1 MALRET
7 LDTIRSAPDPRDE
20 ENTKFQIITPILEN
34 LGWNSPRQE
43 VLYEHSVGGKDGGW
57 VDMALMGPR
66 HPVALIEAKRPG
78 ANLDRHVSQMT
89 RYASYEGVDICVLTT
104 GLEWRLYLS
113 REDGPLPERQFAALH
128 IREDPVEKLADSL
141 KTFLGKKNLLN
152 GHAKD
157 KAKQILQAHRR
168 AYEIDTELPVLW
180 RSMLNEPDNGLVELI
195 RQRMHEKIDLWPD
208 HEQVAKIL
216 RDSTIPITGPPP
228 TPQTL
233 ALTPSKTSQK
243 PTKSRTPAGIQLGGR
258 NYQVRTKHE
267 ALFSLAKIAETLY
280 QEHRSEIL
288 DWLLDQSSKDGN
300 PWASRNPDKL
310 KEPLALGS
318 TGIYLET
325 NLNSMHVR
333 SRIIKLLELPDN
345 PPLDYEILYD

>member
-1 MALRET
+1 MALQET

-43 VLYEHSVGGKDGGW
+43 ILYEHPVGGKDGGS

-78 ANLDRHVSQMT
+78 TNLDRHVSQMT

-113 REDGPLPERQFAALH
+113 REDGPLPERQFATLH
-128 IREDPVEKLADSL
+128 IREDPVEKLANSL
-141 KTFLGKKNLLN
+141 ETFLGKKNLLS

-157 KAKQILQAHRR
+157 NAKQILQACRR
-168 AYEIDTELPVLW
+168 AYKIDAELPVLW
-180 RSMLNEPDNGLVELI
+180 RSMLNEPDDGLVELI
-195 RQRMHEKIDLWPD
+195 RQQMHEKIDLRPD

-216 RDSTIPITGPPP
+216 RDSTIPIAGSPPA
-228 TPQTL
+228 PQTL
-233 ALTPSKTSQK
+233 VRTPSKTSKK
-243 PTKSRTPAGIQLGGR
+243 PTTSGEPASIQLWGR
-258 NYQVRTKHE
+258 NYQVRTKKE
-267 ALFSLAKIAETLY
+267 ALSSLAKIAETLY
-280 QEHRSEIL
+280 QKHGSEIL
-288 DWLLDQSSKDGN
+288 DWLLNQSPKDGD
-300 PWASRNPDKL
+300 PWASRIPDKF

-318 TGIYLET
+318 TGIYLKT
-325 NLNSMHVR
+325 DLNSMHVR
-333 SRIIKLLELPDN
+333 SRIIKLLKLPDN
-345 PPLDYEILYD
+345 PPLDYEILYG